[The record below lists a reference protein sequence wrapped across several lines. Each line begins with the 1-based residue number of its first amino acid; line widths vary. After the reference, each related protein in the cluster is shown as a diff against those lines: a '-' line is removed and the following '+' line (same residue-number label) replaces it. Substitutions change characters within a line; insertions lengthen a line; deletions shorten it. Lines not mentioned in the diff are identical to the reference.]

1 MSAPVLRPQSAPSP
15 RKARLAGAVFAA
27 LALGSPLFAQSPPG
41 PPPPPQPGSGRFPAP
56 VPSSPIRMEP
66 EAIELGIVEPGST
79 HRRTFR
85 IVNDGPVPL
94 LVRAAS
100 PSCRCT
106 TVDDIVGKQ
115 VPAKGFLELEAE
127 FAAPPTPGYKD
138 AKVNVVLEGA
148 PRPLVAKIGGD
159 VTLPIRV
166 TPAFVDALNGRMA
179 GSVTLSAIDGRPF
192 RVISAG
198 GKEPVFAG
206 PAPTGPQAVQRLAW
220 NVAGISCERMPLW
233 WIVITDH
240 PDCPVVPL
248 RIRHDCTGSKADMG
262 RYARYW
268 IPKDQLVNL
277 GRVRVGSPTTAELQL
292 DHYNPRGRGRIVRPD
307 FREVRRVEVDAP
319 ELEIELLAARP
330 VAEDA
335 VVLSF
340 AVTPRAGTAGPIA
353 TTMRITTATGT
364 GEVPLVVVVEP

>member
-1 MSAPVLRPQSAPSP
+1 
-15 RKARLAGAVFAA
+15 
-27 LALGSPLFAQSPPG
+27 
-41 PPPPPQPGSGRFPAP
+41 
-56 VPSSPIRMEP
+56 
-66 EAIELGIVEPGST
+66 
-79 HRRTFR
+79 
-85 IVNDGPVPL
+85 
-94 LVRAAS
+94 
-100 PSCRCT
+100 
-106 TVDDIVGKQ
+106 
-115 VPAKGFLELEAE
+115 
-127 FAAPPTPGYKD
+127 
-138 AKVNVVLEGA
+138 
-148 PRPLVAKIGGD
+148 
-159 VTLPIRV
+159 
-166 TPAFVDALNGRMA
+166 
-179 GSVTLSAIDGRPF
+179 
-192 RVISAG
+192 
-198 GKEPVFAG
+198 
-206 PAPTGPQAVQRLAW
+206 GPQAVQRLAW